1 MSSPLEPTSA
11 LHGACVALWLA
22 TLSLMTAY
30 MQNPAPAH
38 RLMTAR
44 RIARN
49 LDTLSR
55 QDTVFT
61 PECRNTFARLA
72 VRWGGIATRV
82 SMPSAAPRVS
92 LPSHSPE
99 ILSRSGL

>member
-1 MSSPLEPTSA
+1 MSRTLEPSSA
-11 LHGACVALWLA
+11 LHGACAALWLA

-61 PECRNTFARLA
+61 PDCRSTFARLA
-72 VRWGGIATRV
+72 VRWSGIATRV
-82 SMPSAAPRVS
+82 SMPSAASRVIY
-92 LPSHSPE
+92 PADTPE